1 MKDPLQENLLGDKHD
16 RLLNALNSVIVIF
29 VKTLAVLMVF
39 VVLWA
44 LVDVCIHIYWQFLQ
58 SYNSFFSV
66 NTLFTTIG
74 SILVFLIAIEIY
86 LNIVF
91 YLQKDSI
98 NVELVLGTA
107 LTAIA
112 RKVIILDYTTVS
124 NENML
129 AMAALILTVGLSLGL
144 LRWKEGIPTTRK

>member
-1 MKDPLQENLLGDKHD
+1 MEKDPLKENILGEKRDL
-16 RLLNALNSVIVIF
+16 LLNNLNKVIVLF
-29 VKTLAVLMVF
+29 VKALAIIMVF
-39 VVLWA
+39 VVFWA
-44 LVDVCIHIYWQFLQ
+44 LVDVFMHVYRQFIE
-58 SYNSFFSV
+58 SSTTFFSV
-66 NTLFTTIG
+66 DTLFSTLG

-112 RKVIILDYTTVS
+112 RKVITLDYTAFPHDI
-124 NENML
+124 MYG
-129 AMAALILTVGLSLGL
+129 MAALIVAVGISLGL
-144 LRWKEGIPTTRK
+144 LRWKSNNL